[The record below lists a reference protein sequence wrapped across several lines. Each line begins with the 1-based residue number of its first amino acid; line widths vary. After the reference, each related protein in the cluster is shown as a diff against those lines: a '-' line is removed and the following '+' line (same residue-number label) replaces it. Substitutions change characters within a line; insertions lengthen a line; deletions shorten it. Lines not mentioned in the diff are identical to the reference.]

1 MLRVAVALLLAA
13 AALAAVDLSGLVD
26 VVYNKSSFLE
36 RLAPTYVFEVDGCR
50 VLVYVVN
57 SPLNMY
63 DEVRYPR
70 NTTVRLLT
78 SAEVEKLLDALFQA
92 LGPSAKAEV
101 AIETKNTKEYR
112 ELQVKARNASQLAEE
127 ARRAVG
133 AGLYLGA
140 ADAQEALEKGARQ
153 AAYLR
158 LVEWWRRDLAVIFTQ
173 SYSLARLEVMAVNF
187 SSAVEALEKAR
198 EAAGEVWNS
207 VRVRLWYG
215 PYLVP
220 DDTRSALTKAALT
233 LEGELGRP
241 DGVILVFSVGN
252 VGPLYVMAPYP
263 NGTAPDRAVA
273 ERFVRRFVEL
283 SGFCKSPLA
292 VEFLPN
298 TVYNPVVVVSP
309 TEYSPPPQ
317 PNATTIETAAA
328 VIVAAVVV
336 AVVLLVLAR
345 QRK

>member
-1 MLRVAVALLLAA
+1 MLRTAVALLLAA

-36 RLAPTYVFEVDGCR
+36 RLAPTYLFEVNGCR

-63 DEVRYPR
+63 DEVHYPR
-70 NTTVRLLT
+70 NATVRPLT

-101 AIETKNTKEYR
+101 AVETENTREYR
-112 ELQVKARNASQLAEE
+112 ELQVKVRNATQLAEE

-133 AGLYLGA
+133 AGFYLGA
-140 ADAQEALEKGARQ
+140 VDAREALKSGARR
-153 AAYLR
+153 AAFLYQ
-158 LVEWWRRDLAVIFTQ
+158 VEWWRRDLAVIFTQ
-173 SYSLARLEVMAVNF
+173 SYSLARLEVMAVNL

-207 VRVRLWYG
+207 VEVRLWHG

-233 LEGELGRP
+233 LEGELGRS

-263 NGTAPDRAVA
+263 NGTAPDRATA

-283 SGFCKSPLA
+283 SGFCKSPLV

-298 TVYNPVVVVSP
+298 TVYNPVVVVSS

-317 PNATTIETAAA
+317 PKATTIETTA
-328 VIVAAVVV
+328 VAIVAA
-336 AVVLLVLAR
+336 AAAAAGLFVLAR
-345 QRK
+345 RRR